1 MAVVLD
7 SGVVIGFLDRGDA
20 LHGAADAEVR
30 KQLRS
35 QSLLVSAVTY
45 AEVLTGARLGHHQ
58 ETQVRDFF
66 NDLISEVL
74 AVDDVVADAA
84 AELRSRHRALRMPDA
99 LILATA
105 GTEPDVGLLL
115 TGDAQMAKASGVDCE
130 IQLVGS

>member
-1 MAVVLD
+1 M
-7 SGVVIGFLDRGDA
+7 GFLDRGDA
-20 LHGAADAEVR
+20 LHEAADTEIR
-30 KQLRS
+30 KQLRA

-58 ETQVRDFF
+58 EPHVRDFF

-74 AVDDVVADAA
+74 VVDEVVADAA
-84 AELRSRHRALRMPDA
+84 AELRARHRALRMPDA

-130 IQLVGS
+130 IRLLGS